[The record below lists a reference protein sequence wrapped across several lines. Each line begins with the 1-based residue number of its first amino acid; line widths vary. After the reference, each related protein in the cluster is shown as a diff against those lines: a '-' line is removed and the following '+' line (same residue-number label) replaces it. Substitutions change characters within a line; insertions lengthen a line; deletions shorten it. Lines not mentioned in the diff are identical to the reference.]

1 MRRRALSQSDVYFNE
16 EFLPNHDPCLKSQDW
31 PLSELVETSHILLD
45 ERTSAKRFQQLYS
58 HLKFAYTQLQESHVD
73 LESRYTSALHEWL
86 NEKKLLNL
94 ELIRLSSEK
103 RELELLCIELQ
114 KSALSPESLELIK
127 CKIGNA
133 LKKKSEDELASATKE
148 IEVARTECLY
158 VTEELEK
165 LKTDYEQL
173 RARSK
178 SVREMEVLLRE
189 SERQHIAESHDEVVT
204 RLSSLLGS
212 DTETLAALYRENS
225 QMCAQYHLV
234 VGEAEKS
241 KRLYDTQ
248 MCELKNELI
257 RAIEEL
263 TAAKTDRATLVAK
276 CESLSEEMEL
286 LVKSLASTQADLKA
300 ARQRIVDCERAKLSS
315 EKHFEGRVQCLRTEL
330 NDCRLV
336 AQRERVEVERQRDQL
351 AFQVQG
357 KYLASQLA
365 VAIAKFE
372 EVEILHQQREQEM
385 AQRESDLRKTMVDST
400 EESRNRSAEMLR
412 QLEHTQSRFRELTA
426 QHKDITQALAESET
440 LRTETQKKLSLSEAQ
455 NSALK
460 DELAMA
466 RHELRAQQNQI
477 QSLERALKEITSTD
491 EQIPEKDYG
500 DGGDRLCEMAGVR
513 EAYLR
518 LLEKFKSERVK
529 LIVNI
534 RQLNAELIAKSCE
547 AEQHRQEIEKLR
559 RRVPQAEYQRI
570 KSQLEEFQR
579 RKESYWFLLNQANQ
593 VLPGCHS
600 D

>member
-1 MRRRALSQSDVYFNE
+1 MRRRASSQSDLYFNE
-16 EFLPNHDPCLKSQDW
+16 EFLPNHDPCLKSQGW
-31 PLSELVETSHILLD
+31 PLNELVETSHILLD

-58 HLKFAYTQLQESHVD
+58 HLKFAYTQLQESHAD

-86 NEKKLLNL
+86 NEKKFLNL

-103 RELELLCIELQ
+103 RELEFLCFQLQ
-114 KSALSPESLELIK
+114 KSALSPVSLQLIK
-127 CKIGNA
+127 WKIGNA
-133 LKKKSEDELASATKE
+133 LKKKSEDELARATKE
-148 IEVARTECLY
+148 IKVARTECLY

-257 RAIEEL
+257 RAIEGL

-286 LVKSLASTQADLKA
+286 LVESLASTQVDLKA

-315 EKHFEGRVQCLRTEL
+315 EKHFEGRVRCLTTEL

-351 AFQVQG
+351 AFQVQD
-357 KYLASQLA
+357 LASQLA

-440 LRTETQKKLSLSEAQ
+440 LRTETQKKLSLSEAR

-477 QSLERALKEITSTD
+477 QSLERSLKEITSSD
-491 EQIPEKDYG
+491 EQISEKDYG

-513 EAYLR
+513 ESYLR
-518 LLEKFKSERVK
+518 LLERFKSEKVK

-534 RQLNAELIAKSCE
+534 RQLNAELISKSCE

-559 RRVPQAEYQRI
+559 QRVPQAEYQRI